1 MPALI
6 RLVTVIGLL
15 GIILT
20 ACGKDKPDTPPP
32 TGETV
37 TLSPIVRAHLQEDYE
52 TLLAA
57 QQAIAAIWDGLA
69 TGKQVQCGDYPRVP
83 NPEDISTEGDSA
95 FDPVVETL
103 RRAAIETG
111 KAVNLWRA
119 ECQKSRTNPSPD
131 VIDQGRLASRA
142 AGDALREAESM
153 FSP

>member
-1 MPALI
+1 MPAFI
-6 RLVTVIGLL
+6 RLVTVIGLM

-20 ACGKDKPDTPPP
+20 ACGKDEPDTPPP
-32 TGETV
+32 TGETA
-37 TLSPIVRAHLQEDYE
+37 TLSSVSAHLQEDYE

-83 NPEDISTEGDSA
+83 NPEDISTEGDSTVE
-95 FDPVVETL
+95 PVVETL
-103 RRAAIETG
+103 RRAAIETE

-131 VIDQGRLASRA
+131 IIDQGRLASRA
-142 AGDALREAESM
+142 AGDALREAGSM